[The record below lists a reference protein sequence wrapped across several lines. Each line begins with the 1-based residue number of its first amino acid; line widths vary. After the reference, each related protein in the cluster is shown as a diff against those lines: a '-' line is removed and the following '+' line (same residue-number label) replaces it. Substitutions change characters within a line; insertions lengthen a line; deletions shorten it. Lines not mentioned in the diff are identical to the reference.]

1 MSASHRTADFSLL
14 ERLSSGHGG
23 AATHLTDPEVRG
35 AVVVATCNRYES
47 YLDVEADSDTA
58 AQDVLDRA
66 LERIAANAG
75 LTEPELRPRT
85 RMMKASRVAAH
96 LFAVASGLDSVVLGE
111 DEIAGQVRRSL
122 ADARKAGTTT
132 ASLER
137 LFQMASATS
146 RGVKNTTKINAA
158 GRSMVRLAL
167 DLAETRLPSWSQTK
181 VLIIG
186 TGAYAR
192 TTLAALRD
200 RGVGVVDVASP
211 SGRERRFAV
220 RDGVQPISH
229 ENRAASLAAAD
240 LVITSTN
247 VVALSTADLS
257 AAGRDPGH
265 SLLVIDLGLPANV
278 DKDVAHHGG
287 VDLLD
292 LETISL
298 HAPVQELNASAEA
311 FDLVDQAAKD
321 FEQRSAED
329 SAAPAIVAY
338 RTHVEQVLEAE
349 LARARARGD
358 EDDETERALRHFASV
373 LIHTPTTRAR
383 EAAAGGRLGE
393 VVAAMRTLYGIEVAA
408 DGEPPQAS
416 QSGTV
421 ALP

>member
-14 ERLSSGHGG
+14 ERLSAAHGG
-23 AATHLTDPEVRG
+23 AATHLTDPGVRG

-47 YLDVEADSDTA
+47 YLDVAADSDE
-58 AQDVLDRA
+58 DVQGAMDRA
-66 LERIAANAG
+66 LDRIATDTGVSAA
-75 LTEPELRPRT
+75 ELRPRT
-85 RMMKASRVAAH
+85 RTMKASRVAAH

-122 ADARKAGTTT
+122 ADARKQGTTT

-146 RGVKNTTKINAA
+146 RGVKNTTRINAA

-167 DLAETRLPSWSQTK
+167 DLAETRLPAWSETS

-220 RDGVQPISH
+220 RDGVRPVSADG
-229 ENRAASLAAAD
+229 RPDALAAAD

-247 VVALSTADLS
+247 VVALDASDLS
-257 AAGRDPGH
+257 AAGRDPAH
-265 SLLVIDLGLPANV
+265 PLLVVDLGLPANV
-278 DKDVAHHGG
+278 DKDVAHVTG

-329 SAAPAIVAY
+329 AAAPAIVAY

-383 EAAAGGRLGE
+383 EAAAGGRLDE
-393 VVAAMRTLYGIEVAA
+393 VVAAMRTLYGIEV
-408 DGEPPQAS
+408 GIEGVPPAR
-416 QSGTV
+416 
-421 ALP
+421 

>member
-1 MSASHRTADFSLL
+1 MLVCVSASHRTADFTLL
-14 ERLSSGHGG
+14 ERLSAAGG
-23 AATHLTDPEVRG
+23 SAPHLDDPEVRG

-47 YLDVEADSDTA
+47 YLDVDAKTDRQAEV
-58 AQDVLDRA
+58 VLARTVD
-66 LERIAANAG
+66 RIASHAG
-75 LTEPELRPRT
+75 VDVTELRHRT
-85 RMMKASRVAAH
+85 RTMKASRVAAH

-122 ADARKAGTTT
+122 AEARTAGTTT

-137 LFQMASATS
+137 LFQMASTTS
-146 RGVKNTTKINAA
+146 RGVKNTTRINAA

-167 DLAETRLPSWSQTK
+167 DLAETRLPAWRDAN
-181 VLIIG
+181 VLIVG

-211 SGRERRFAV
+211 SGREQKFALREGVRAVPAEDRVEALRR
-220 RDGVQPISH
+220 
-229 ENRAASLAAAD
+229 AD

-247 VVALSTADLS
+247 VLTLTAPDL
-257 AAGRDPGH
+257 AEAQRAPGH
-265 SLLVIDLGLPANV
+265 PLLVVDLGLPANV
-278 DKDVAHHGG
+278 SKDVAHLQG

-311 FDLVDQAAKD
+311 FDLVDQAAQE

-329 SAAPAIVAY
+329 AAAPAIVAY
-338 RTHVEQVLEAE
+338 RSHVEQVLESE
-349 LARARARGD
+349 LARARSRGD
-358 EDDETERALRHFASV
+358 ADDDTERALRHFASV

-383 EAAAGGRLGE
+383 EHASTGRLEE
-393 VVAAMRTLYGIEVAA
+393 VVAAMRTLYGIELGDA
-408 DGEPPQAS
+408 E
-416 QSGTV
+416 SGREV
-421 ALP
+421 

>member
-1 MSASHRTADFSLL
+1 MSASHRTADFTLL
-14 ERLSSGHGG
+14 ERLAASGGG
-23 AATHLTDPEVRG
+23 SALHLDDPEVRG

-47 YLDVEADSDTA
+47 YLDVDTGTGTDTDA
-58 AQDVLDRA
+58 AAESVIARALDR
-66 LERIAANAG
+66 IATRAG
-75 LTEPELRPRT
+75 IDPTELRTRT
-85 RMMKASRVAAH
+85 RTMRASRVAAH

-122 ADARKAGTTT
+122 AEARQGGTTT
-132 ASLER
+132 PSLER
-137 LFQMASATS
+137 LFQMASTTS

-167 DLAETRLPSWSQTK
+167 DLAETRLPAWQEAK

-211 SGRERRFAV
+211 SGREQRFALREGV
-220 RDGVQPISH
+220 RAVPTS
-229 ENRAASLAAAD
+229 ERTEALRRAD

-247 VVALSTADLS
+247 VLTLTAPDLTE
-257 AAGRDPGH
+257 AQRLPGH
-265 SLLVIDLGLPANV
+265 PMLVVDLGLPANV
-278 DKDVAHHGG
+278 SKDVAHLHG

-311 FDLVDQAAKD
+311 LDLVDQAAQE

-329 SAAPAIVAY
+329 AAAPAIVAY

-358 EDDETERALRHFASV
+358 ADDETERALRHFASV

-383 EAAAGGRLGE
+383 EHAAEGRLDD
-393 VVAAMRTLYGIEVAA
+393 VVAAMRTLYGIETFGTQGTA
-408 DGEPPQAS
+408 DI
-416 QSGTV
+416 
-421 ALP
+421 